1 MGKDRHTESTDL
13 SGPSYLPGDPKPPEE
28 VERMIRVD
36 HAGEYG
42 AVRIYAGQLA
52 VLRDKP
58 AGKAIREMAEQEA
71 QHLQRFSEILPARN
85 VRPTALAPVWHVA
98 GYMLGMTT
106 ALLGERAAMACTVA
120 VEEVIDKHY
129 ADQAARLGP
138 EESALK
144 ETIEKFRAEE
154 LEHRDTALS
163 HDAENAPGYTI
174 LTGAIKAA
182 SRTAIWLSTRI

>member
-1 MGKDRHTESTDL
+1 MPKNQHTKSTTIK
-13 SGPSYLPGDPKPPEE
+13 GPSYLPGDPNPSEDLD
-28 VERMIRVD
+28 RMLRVD

-52 VLRDKP
+52 VLRDQH

-71 QHLQRFSEILPARN
+71 QHLQRFNEILPARN
-85 VRPTALAPVWHVA
+85 VRPTLLAPVWHIA

-120 VEEVIDKHY
+120 IEEVIDQHY

-138 EESALK
+138 EEDALK
-144 ETIEKFRAEE
+144 QTIEKFRAEE
-154 LEHRDTALS
+154 LEHRDTALD
-163 HDAENAPGYTI
+163 HDAENAPGYPM
-174 LTGAIKAA
+174 LTSAIKFA
-182 SRTAIWLSTRI
+182 SRAAIWLSTRI